1 MKWEE
6 KKKRKPKKER
16 TIEVKK
22 GVEELEIWNEEKE
35 VAKSKEEA
43 KKLVS
48 QRFHKWLHIF
58 GKKASERMLTKKL

>member
-1 MKWEE
+1 MKWER

-22 GVEELEIWNEEKE
+22 GVEKLEIWNEEKE